1 MGPTPLWVA
10 IRFPALA
17 LEVFSRA
24 RPQDDARPF
33 VVDSGGR
40 VPRLVAVHE
49 AARQA
54 GLREGMLLSA
64 AYPLAPDLVRQP
76 RDLAAEEAALEQLA
90 THVLAFTPMVSLE
103 APEALVA
110 SIGSTL
116 RLFGGRE
123 ALLEAITARLTTTGF
138 TACFGIAPTPL
149 AALALADAGI
159 DELVVS
165 PEALERA
172 LAPLAL
178 RHFGLDPESLA
189 TLSSAGIRSFGDARK
204 LPRSGLARRLG
215 PALVALFDRCLG
227 RSDDPRLPFLPPPRF
242 ASRLELPSAVET
254 VEALSFA
261 LQRLVGDLAGW
272 LEARGL
278 GVRVMELA
286 LCHEHALV
294 RRLDSPL
301 TEARFAL
308 AAPSRTPRHLMHV
321 LRERLSRIEL
331 PAPVAALALA
341 SEEVAPLAGCNLE
354 LLRGEG
360 QALPEVPLLDRLRAR
375 LGEDAVRRIAVH
387 AEHRPEHAMRVHDP
401 ATVPPLVAPPPLAP
415 RPFWLFREAQPL
427 AALMEAQPWILR
439 EGPERIE
446 SGWWDGSDVRRDYYV
461 AESPQ
466 GETAWIYRDH
476 RYASDDGDWFLH
488 GLFA

>member
-1 MGPTPLWVA
+1 MGPTPLWMAV
-10 IRFPALA
+10 RFPALA

-24 RPQDDARPF
+24 RAQDDARPF

-40 VPRLVAVHE
+40 VPRLVAVDK
-49 AARQA
+49 AAREA

-64 AYPLAPDLVRQP
+64 AYPLAPGLMRQP

-110 SIGSTL
+110 SIGGSL

-123 ALLEAITARLTTTGF
+123 VLLEAIASRLASTGF
-138 TACFGIAPTPL
+138 TARFGVAPTPL
-149 AALALADAGI
+149 AALALADAGVGRP
-159 DELVVS
+159 VVS
-165 PEALERA
+165 LDALGPA

-178 RHFGLDPESLA
+178 EHFGLGAESLA
-189 TLSSAGIRSFGDARK
+189 TLSSAGIRSFGEARK

-215 PALVALFDRCLG
+215 PALVALLDRCLG

-242 ASRLELPSAVET
+242 ASRLELVSAVEN

-272 LEARGL
+272 LGARGL
-278 GVRVMELA
+278 GVRVMDLA

-308 AAPSRTPRHLMHV
+308 AAPSRTPAHLMHV

-341 SEEVAPLAGCNLE
+341 SSEVAPLAGHNLE

-360 QALPEVPLLDRLRAR
+360 QAPPEVPLLDRLRAR

-387 AEHRPEHAMRVHDP
+387 AEHRPEHAMRLHDP
-401 ATVPPLVAPPPLAP
+401 AVMLPSAVAPTPAP
-415 RPFWLFREAQPL
+415 RPLWLFREAQPL
-427 AALMEAQPWILR
+427 AALIEAQPWVLR

-476 RYASDDGDWFLH
+476 RYGTDDGEWFLH